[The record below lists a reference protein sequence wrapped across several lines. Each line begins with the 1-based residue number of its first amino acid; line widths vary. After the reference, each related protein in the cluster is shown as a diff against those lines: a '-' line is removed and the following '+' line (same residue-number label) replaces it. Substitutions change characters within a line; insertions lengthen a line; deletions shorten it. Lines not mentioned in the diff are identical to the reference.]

1 MWLYRLLKNIS
12 RQSITQRIRFFSP
25 DEDILYF
32 NERYADREFGI
43 MFDELNT
50 SFSEDEVIKSVK
62 QLKSNKAG
70 GPDKIINE
78 FLIHGRQI
86 LVLTI
91 CKLFNKIYD
100 MSYFPEEWAEG
111 YIIPLHKKGSANDV
125 ENYRGITLLSI
136 LGKLFTRVLNNRLS
150 EWAENYYV
158 LIEAQAGFR
167 PGMGTTDNIFVLH
180 GLITHILN
188 QGSKL
193 YCAFVDFTKAF
204 DYVVRENLWYKLIKF
219 GLRGKVLNIIKSM
232 YSSVKSRVKHCN
244 KLGNEFYCSLGV
256 RQGECLSPLLFSLFL
271 NDIEEHFF
279 QSGREGLDIN
289 IFKMFLLL
297 YADDIVIFANS
308 AEELQHSLDSL
319 GDYCRKWKLKVN
331 LKKTKVMVFRKGG
344 ILSNNLIFHYE
355 GEPVEIVKSFKYL
368 GIVFTTGGSFAE
380 AQSTLAG
387 QAQKGIFTL
396 NKYLYNF
403 TFIPPKHKLELFDK
417 LIMPILNYGSEVWGF
432 CQSNTV
438 ERVHLQFCKKLC
450 KENNT
455 K

>member
-1 MWLYRLLKNIS
+1 
-12 RQSITQRIRFFSP
+12 
-25 DEDILYF
+25 
-32 NERYADREFGI
+32 
-43 MFDELNT
+43 
-50 SFSEDEVIKSVK
+50 
-62 QLKSNKAG
+62 
-70 GPDKIINE
+70 
-78 FLIHGRQI
+78 
-86 LVLTI
+86 
-91 CKLFNKIYD
+91 
-100 MSYFPEEWAEG
+100 MSYFPEEWEEG

-193 YCAFVDFTKAF
+193 YCAFVDLTKAF

-232 YSSVKSRVKHCN
+232 YLSVKSRVKHCN

-271 NDIEEHFF
+271 NDIEEHFI

-289 IFKMFLLL
+289 MFKMFLLL

-308 AEELQHSLDSL
+308 AEELQHSLDSV

-331 LKKTKVMVFRKGG
+331 VKRTKVIVFRKGG
-344 ILSNNLIFHYE
+344 ILSNN
-355 GEPVEIVKSFKYL
+355 
-368 GIVFTTGGSFAE
+368 
-380 AQSTLAG
+380 
-387 QAQKGIFTL
+387 
-396 NKYLYNF
+396 
-403 TFIPPKHKLELFDK
+403 IPL
-417 LIMPILNYGSEVWGF
+417 
-432 CQSNTV
+432 
-438 ERVHLQFCKKLC
+438 
-450 KENNT
+450 
-455 K
+455 